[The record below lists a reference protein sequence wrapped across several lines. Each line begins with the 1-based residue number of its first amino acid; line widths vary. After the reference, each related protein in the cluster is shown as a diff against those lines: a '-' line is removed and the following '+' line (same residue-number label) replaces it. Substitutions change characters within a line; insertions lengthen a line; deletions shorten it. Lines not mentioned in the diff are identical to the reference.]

1 MLSSDLAD
9 EQERCRQLQRQ
20 LNSVKLK
27 HQADMKARQAQAA
40 ELPAQMTE
48 RVQQL
53 EKEVDQ
59 LTQRLQEAAQRAPAE
74 DREQQTEAVDG
85 AWQLWRA
92 SEGSSTDTMS
102 SGGAAASG
110 SDTSLPPP
118 TPGSLTNAESLTR
131 RLDQAWSFNDSGVGE
146 ELSRASV
153 TQSEVAPSA
162 AKMAPPAARP
172 AKRPRTEA
180 EELEEDEEEMSSAT
194 LSSDATMCTECTKRL
209 GEVESMESAKNSL
222 DSNLSERES
231 YYSECIQELETQK
244 AELRKRWEEEKT
256 SMLKQV
262 EDTCQE
268 SCELKQ
274 KMEEI
279 LRDGE
284 SAKESLSKKVAQ
296 LKMELREQ
304 AKSTEKDRNELIQ
317 SHTMKTQSL
326 QEQQVLLK
334 RRMRAAEDVL
344 NALKVE
350 FDLCQVDSGRD
361 SPEPCYTLVLDRVR
375 HLHQSQKDLAS
386 QVHELEKKE
395 GAYRETL
402 QEADKIMHN
411 VEIRY
416 QKKIEELED
425 QMREDKNKISL
436 MEETETKL
444 KQALKSVSNGKHD
457 KDRVTELLDKLIETE
472 NEDLRLKEKVS
483 MLFYRPC
490 L

>member
-53 EKEVDQ
+53 EREVDE
-59 LTQRLQEAAQRAPAE
+59 LTQRLQQVAQRAPAE
-74 DREQQTEAVDG
+74 DREQQTEAMEG
-85 AWQLWRA
+85 AWSMWRA
-92 SEGSSTDTMS
+92 AEESSTDTLS
-102 SGGAAASG
+102 SAEAGAIA
-110 SDTSLPPP
+110 SDTSL
-118 TPGSLTNAESLTR
+118 TPATPSSVTNTESLTR

-146 ELSRASV
+146 ELSRTSAPE
-153 TQSEVAPSA
+153 SELAPSA
-162 AKMAPPAARP
+162 NAAPSATVAPPASRP

-180 EELEEDEEEMSSAT
+180 EEPEEEDSSAA
-194 LSSDATMCTECTKRL
+194 LSSDVTMCTECTKRMED
-209 GEVESMESAKNSL
+209 GETMESPKNSL
-222 DSNLSERES
+222 DSNLSEREN

-244 AELRKRWEEEKT
+244 SELRKRWEEEKT

-268 SCELKQ
+268 SFELKR
-274 KMEEI
+274 KIEEI

-296 LKMELREQ
+296 LKLELREQ
-304 AKSTEKDRNELIQ
+304 AKSSEKDRNELIQ
-317 SHTMKTQSL
+317 SHTLKTHSL
-326 QEQQVLLK
+326 QEQQVMLK

-350 FDLCQVDSGRD
+350 FDLCQMDSGRD
-361 SPEPCYTLVLDRVR
+361 TPDPCFTLVLDRVR

-386 QVHELEKKE
+386 HVNELEKKE

-425 QMREDKNKISL
+425 QLREDRNKINL

-444 KQALKSVSNGKHD
+444 KQALKSVGNGKHD

-472 NEDLRLKEKVS
+472 NEDLKLKEKVS
-483 MLFYRPC
+483 IL
-490 L
+490 